1 MDAPRAPAA
10 QEADPSAAPVP
21 VEGASPRR
29 LYAAVVESNEECS
42 PGYRLVR
49 YRLDAPVRFRAGQFA
64 MLRGDW
70 GADPLLGRPMSILRL
85 AGAAGGGALGAGR
98 DAGLAAPGAA
108 ADRADFL
115 LKVVGKG
122 TQALADARPG
132 TRATLLAPLGR
143 PFRDEEDAARRVLL
157 VGGGVGV
164 PPVYALARERAAAGR
179 AATTTLLLGGRTAAD
194 VFPALSAEIAALGV
208 EVVVATEDGSQG
220 AAGRVTAPLAPR
232 LNAAAAAPAG
242 ATVYACGPDGMLR
255 ALAALCAGAAAEH
268 GAARVRYW
276 AAVEQLMACG
286 FGACLGCVLPL
297 ADGRRKLVCTD
308 GPVLDGREVYG

>member
-10 QEADPSAAPVP
+10 LDADPSAAPVP

-29 LYAAVVESNEECS
+29 LYAATVESNDECS

-85 AGAAGGGALGAGR
+85 AAAADGA
-98 DAGLAAPGAA
+98 LAAPGAA

-122 TQALADARPG
+122 TQALADARAG
-132 TRATLLAPLGR
+132 TRATLLAPLGT
-143 PFRDEEDAARRVLL
+143 PFCDEADAARRVLL

-164 PPVYALARERAAAGR
+164 PPVYAMARERAAAGR
-179 AATTTLLLGGRTAAD
+179 AAATTLFLGGRTAAD
-194 VFPALSAEIAALGV
+194 VFPALAAEVAALGV

-220 AAGRVTAPLAPR
+220 AAGRVTGPLAPR
-232 LNAAAAAPAG
+232 LRDAAAAPAG

-268 GAARVRYW
+268 GATRVRYW